1 MHRTSLAL
9 DTGHSFK
16 RSLSSAVTMLSQ
28 SGRVMY
34 PVHYNYFAPLCG
46 RRSIVMTVSVCLSVC
61 LLCPTIPPEL
71 HVRSSSNFMQCMLP
85 MSVARS
91 FSGGFA
97 IRYVLPVLRM
107 TSYLH
112 IMRHMR
118 GVGVTLKL
126 PGGVAVGRG

>member
-1 MHRTSLAL
+1 MHRTLLAL

-34 PVHYNYFAPLCG
+34 PVHYNYFAPLWEAKYRDDRVG
-46 RRSIVMTVSVCLSVC
+46 LSLC

-91 FSGGFA
+91 FSGGVA